1 MESNDFI
8 LYILILVLFL
18 LMCIP
23 RKEDFTS
30 INRKKISNLNYYKGY
45 PEKGLYVKD
54 LKKVIHDLDKK
65 LSKHIVF
72 IEQVYGPLQ
81 KSIDKFKRFFK

>member
-1 MESNDFI
+1 MD
-8 LYILILVLFL
+8 
-18 LMCIP
+18 
-23 RKEDFTS
+23 KEITDL
-30 INRKKISNLNYYKGY
+30 KK
-45 PEKGLYVKD
+45 EVKD

-65 LSKHIVF
+65 LAKHIVF

>member
-1 MESNDFI
+1 MD
-8 LYILILVLFL
+8 
-18 LMCIP
+18 
-23 RKEDFTS
+23 KE
-30 INRKKISNLNYYKGY
+30 IIQ
-45 PEKGLYVKD
+45 
-54 LKKVIHDLDKK
+54 LKKEVKCLKNTIVELDKK